1 MSHLLQNRV
10 TPFGEIVATSA
21 RGTMMGNRGGCLH
34 DAAQRL
40 RRRRWASRRWI
51 CCRLSFKG
59 WHRNV
64 MTPGRYTELF
74 FLDEATA
81 MAADHRLCAECRR
94 ADYRSF
100 QEAWRRSDLPGAA
113 RADDMDRLLHAERAV
128 LRDETVRPDDLPN
141 GAIVARGEAAYLV
154 NNTRLYRWSHQ
165 GYSAASEDGG
175 SALWRLLTAPAMVRI
190 LASGYTPGIHV
201 SGD

>member
-1 MSHLLQNRV
+1 MPHPLQNRV

-59 WHRNV
+59 WHREV

-81 MAADHRLCAECRR
+81 LAAGHRPCAECRR

-100 QEAWRRSDLPGAA
+100 QEAWRRSGLPGQA
-113 RADDMDRLLHAERAV
+113 RADDMDRLLHSERTV
-128 LRDETVRPDDLPN
+128 LRDKTVRPGELPN
-141 GAIVARGEAAYLV
+141 GTMVAQGEAAYLV
-154 NNTRLYRWSHQ
+154 TGSRFYRWSHQ
-165 GYSAASEDGG
+165 GYSAAPDDFG
-175 SALWRLLTAPAMVRI
+175 SAPWRLLTAPALVRI
-190 LASGYTPGIHV
+190 LASGFLPGIHE
-201 SGD
+201 SAN